1 MNNYPNNPYAPYGS
15 QTPPRPPQQKW
26 YKTNAGIIVL
36 LILFFP
42 VGLYLMWRY
51 TQWNSKAKW
60 AITGIFAFL
69 TLVSMITNTSAE
81 HSSQLATPVPTVQ
94 ATHPAPTSTVMP
106 KPTPTPIPT
115 PTPEPVQQVPQQPS
129 QTLTVTFTGES
140 ATVGDA
146 NSYVAVHTLPGAA
159 LTISVKYC
167 SGRYATSESL
177 KGTQYANAAGDNI
190 WTWDPETTCTG
201 TATAY
206 VTASLNGQSASNSV
220 SFPVS

>member
-1 MNNYPNNPYAPYGS
+1 
-15 QTPPRPPQQKW
+15 
-26 YKTNAGIIVL
+26 
-36 LILFFP
+36 
-42 VGLYLMWRY
+42 MWRY
-51 TQWNSKAKW
+51 TRWNSKAKW

-69 TLVSMITNTSAE
+69 TLVSMITNASAE
-81 HSSQLATPVPTVQ
+81 HTNQSATPVPTIQ
-94 ATHPAPTSTVMP
+94 ATPTRQAIEPTPTATP

-115 PTPEPVQQVPQQPS
+115 PTPVPVQQAP

-140 ATVGDA
+140 ATDGDA

-177 KGTQYANAAGDNI
+177 KGTQYADAAGDNI
-190 WTWDPETTCTG
+190 WTWDPDTTCHG
-201 TATAY
+201 NATAY